1 MGSCFSNELTKSK
14 VRSRK
19 FIRIEFCG
27 SVTGN
32 TLIEVEEDM
41 PASWI
46 YNHLQK
52 ELSKGRLF
60 KLQDKKDA
68 SFSHIDGAISYGR
81 INVNDPSAK
90 LKADMRS
97 QYWIQFIRVKDNI
110 VVYSLLYFFE
120 YCRLII
126 IKEFVKEK

>member
-19 FIRIEFCG
+19 FIRIEIFG
-27 SVTGN
+27 PVTG
-32 TLIEVEEDM
+32 TSFIEVEDDISA
-41 PASWI
+41 PWI
-46 YNHLQK
+46 YDHLQK
-52 ELSKGRLF
+52 ELRAGRLF

-68 SFSHIDGAISYGR
+68 FFIHTDSSGTHGS

-97 QYWIQFIRVKDNI
+97 QYWIHFIRANDNI
-110 VVYSLLYFFE
+110 EVFF
-120 YCRLII
+120 I
-126 IKEFVKEK
+126 